1 MKAPK
6 DIDQKNRSLKS
17 PKSKETQMKE
27 YTSKICESRITYK
40 ISGQVA
46 DVAKMM
52 EGTQSD
58 MGGFKPKSPVKFTP
72 VVWNNTMLQ
81 NSAQQQPLLST
92 EYVQSANVEE
102 PEVLDNESLPLYE
115 ENDDLLTLEPKS
127 TSPPKVDKQQIE
139 PTKKLS
145 NAENTKTEENSTK
158 KKINSQEVDKTPNK
172 PKEDVD
178 TSQNAEEENPNS
190 TTMSEDVNTDA
201 TNTDDSNK
209 PPPSFKKVIPDK
221 EFEKIFNGKVIE

>member
-1 MKAPK
+1 M
-6 DIDQKNRSLKS
+6 
-17 PKSKETQMKE
+17 
-27 YTSKICESRITYK
+27 
-40 ISGQVA
+40 A

-52 EGTQSD
+52 EVTQSD
-58 MGGFKPKSPVKFTP
+58 ICGFKPKSPVKFTP

-81 NSAQQQPLLST
+81 DSAQQQPLLST

-127 TSPPKVDKQQIE
+127 TSPSKVDKQQIE
-139 PTKKLS
+139 TNKKFS
-145 NAENTKTEENSTK
+145 NAENTETEENSTK

-178 TSQNAEEENPNS
+178 TS
-190 TTMSEDVNTDA
+190 
-201 TNTDDSNK
+201 
-209 PPPSFKKVIPDK
+209 
-221 EFEKIFNGKVIE
+221 